1 MGERFVEG
9 RFHGQDCPSASV
21 KKGNSAPVKLSND
34 PVKVLTSSCGT
45 TVSNQQAVMGG
56 VASHILGMEK
66 ICRYVERDG
75 EDSSF

>member
-1 MGERFVEG
+1 
-9 RFHGQDCPSASV
+9 
-21 KKGNSAPVKLSND
+21 VKLSND